1 MTRIFTAIALAA
13 FTALPAVAQDA
24 ETAPAQVIEMT
35 QGNPDAKVEII
46 EYASYTCPHC
56 ATFHADQYAKLK
68 ENYIDTGKVKFTF
81 RDVYFDRPGL
91 WASMVARCGGEMR
104 FFAIQG
110 LIFEKQQEWI
120 GDGNLAGIA
129 ERLRKVGKTAGLSD
143 DQLDACMTD
152 ANKAQ
157 ALVDWFEANA
167 AEHNIKA
174 TPSLVINGET
184 MGNMSYEKLAEIVD
198 KKLAE

>member
-35 QGNPDAKVEII
+35 QGNPDAKVEIF